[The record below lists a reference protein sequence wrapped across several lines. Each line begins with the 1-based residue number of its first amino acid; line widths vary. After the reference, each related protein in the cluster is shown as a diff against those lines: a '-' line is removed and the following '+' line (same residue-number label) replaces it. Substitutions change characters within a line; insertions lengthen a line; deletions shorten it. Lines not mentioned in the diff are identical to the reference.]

1 MVSPVISLLRVTQ
14 NSKRALLCGR
24 KDCSPWDGHNA
35 REWRGKSLALS
46 LPFGRLFPLSELHD
60 WTFCSL
66 SITPLGWWPFL
77 LPLEKIL
84 NRNCSNITYPLAT
97 LGVHWRVSLGKP
109 LCSGVLEWTC
119 RAELNLLSCRCHL
132 LFTLPLNPW
141 QALLC
146 SAPMNLTA
154 VVAQVKPYS
163 IFLLP
168 SHSVNIITD
177 RGISF
182 SLRNSCF

>member
-1 MVSPVISLLRVTQ
+1 MQ
-14 NSKRALLCGR
+14 NSKRVLLCGR
-24 KDCSPWDGHNA
+24 KDCSPRDGHNA

-66 SITPLGWWPFL
+66 STMPLGWWPFL
-77 LPLEKIL
+77 SPLEKIL
-84 NRNCSNITYPLAT
+84 NRNCSNIIYPLAT

-119 RAELNLLSCRCHL
+119 RTELDLLSCRCHL

-146 SAPMNLTA
+146 SYEFDCCGCTGETIQYFPPTLPFC
-154 VVAQVKPYS
+154 QYYYRRGFP
-163 IFLLP
+163 FLSAIP
-168 SHSVNIITD
+168 VSSTT
-177 RGISF
+177 SF
-182 SLRNSCF
+182 QPAI